1 MYIYTSILFIALYA
15 YKTDFLVG
23 EDEKEKRQEMERSPE
38 LSQEAEGQWAR
49 VGNVHWSSLTFIL
62 TITAIFQALLP

>member
-23 EDEKEKRQEMERSPE
+23 EDEKEKRQEMERTPE
-38 LSQEAEGQWAR
+38 LLQEAEGQ
-49 VGNVHWSSLTFIL
+49 
-62 TITAIFQALLP
+62 